1 MSHARL
7 SPSSRYRWQLC
18 PGSANAVARYEGEG
32 KSSPAAIDGT
42 HSHTLLEYCVKN
54 MDGSEVR
61 DPKFYLG
68 MVLQDHEG
76 MFAPDRDRCDRVRI
90 ATTYINSRLAELIN
104 ARVVAEKEVNPVQLL
119 NRDDLSGTVDVH
131 IISTGVLEIID
142 YKDGMNPV
150 EAKDNPQLEQYFFGL
165 FSELAAAGNMPPFSK
180 VRLTIIQ
187 PKLALKVQPKLALKG
202 ADPISFHDY
211 DLSELLGK
219 VETIIDEAAATDAPD
234 APFVAGDKQC
244 KYCPHKVN
252 CEAFRDMSFG
262 AMGIKFENVL
272 PAVQE
277 TVGDTLSDEKLQE
290 LILAAPL
297 IRKMLEEAEKEALR
311 RIQSGHP
318 VPGLKAVAGPGR
330 RGWAYPDEEMEA
342 KLKRFRIPKAALWKT
357 SLISPAQAE
366 ALRWT
371 DRSGEEHQL
380 TGKQIEL
387 LNKELVKKSEGKL
400 TVVPESDRRA
410 AVEFG
415 DLSKM
420 FNAVPSEEAT
430 PSWLS

>member
-18 PGSANAVARYEGEG
+18 PGSANAVVRYEGDG

-42 HSHTLLEYCVKN
+42 HSHTLLEYCIKN
-54 MDGSEVR
+54 KDGDKAR
-61 DPKFYLG
+61 DPKYYLG

-76 MFAPDRDRCDRVRI
+76 IFAPDRDRCDRVRI
-90 ATTYINSRLAELIN
+90 ATDYINSRLAELPN
-104 ARVVAEKEVNPVQLL
+104 VKVVSERHVNPVKLL
-119 NRDDLSGTVDVH
+119 DRDDLYGTVDVH
-131 IISTGVLEIID
+131 ILSTGVLEIID
-142 YKDGMNPV
+142 YKDGMNEV
-150 EAKDNPQLEQYFFGL
+150 IAKDNPQLEQYFFGL
-165 FSELAAAGNMPPFSK
+165 FSELAASGKMPPFNK

-187 PKLALKVQPKLALKG
+187 PKLALKG
-202 ADPISFHDY
+202 GNPISFHDY
-211 DLSELLGK
+211 DLSELLEK
-219 VETIIDEAAATDAPD
+219 VDVILAEAAATDSPD
-234 APFVAGDKQC
+234 APFVPGEKQC
-244 KYCPHKVN
+244 KYCAHKVN
-252 CEAFRDMSFG
+252 CEAFRDMSFN

-297 IRKMLEEAEKEALR
+297 IRKMLEEAEAEALR
-311 RIQSGHP
+311 RIRSGHP
-318 VPGLKAVAGPGR
+318 VPGLKVVAGPGR
-330 RGWAYPDEEMEA
+330 RGWAYDDAEMEA
-342 KLKRFRIPKAALWKT
+342 KLKRFKIPKAALWKT

-371 DRSGEEHQL
+371 DRAGEEHQL
-380 TGKQIEL
+380 TEKQITL

-410 AVEFG
+410 TVEFG
-415 DLSKM
+415 NLSTM
-420 FNAVPSEEAT
+420 FNAVPSGEAA

>member
-32 KSSPAAIDGT
+32 QSSPAAIDGT
-42 HSHTLLEYCVKN
+42 HSHTLLEHCVKN

-61 DPKFYLG
+61 DPKFYIG

-76 MFAPDRDRCDRVRI
+76 VFAPDRDRCDRVRI
-90 ATTYINSRLAELIN
+90 ATDYINKRLQELTY
-104 ARVVAEKEVNPVQLL
+104 AKPVAERHVNPVQLL
-119 NRDDLSGTVDVH
+119 NRDDLGGTVDVH

-165 FSELAAAGNMPPFSK
+165 FSELASAGNMPPFSR

-187 PKLALKVQPKLALKG
+187 PKLAFKG

-211 DLSELLGK
+211 DLSELLAK
-219 VETIIDEAAATDAPD
+219 VEAIVAEAAATDAPD
-234 APFVAGDKQC
+234 APFVPGDKQC
-244 KYCPHKVN
+244 KYCAHKVN

-277 TVGDTLSDEKLQE
+277 AVGDTLPDEKLQE

-297 IRKMLEEAEKEALR
+297 IRKMLEEAEAEALR

-318 VPGLKAVAGPGR
+318 IPGLKAVVGPGR
-330 RGWAYPDEEMEA
+330 RGWAYTDAEMEA
-342 KLKRFRIPKAALWKT
+342 KLKRFRIPKSAIWRT
-357 SLISPAQAE
+357 SLISPARAE
-366 ALRWT
+366 TLRWT
-371 DRSGEEHQL
+371 DRAGAEHQL
-380 TGKQIEL
+380 TEKQIDL

-420 FNAVPSEEAT
+420 FNAVPSEEAA